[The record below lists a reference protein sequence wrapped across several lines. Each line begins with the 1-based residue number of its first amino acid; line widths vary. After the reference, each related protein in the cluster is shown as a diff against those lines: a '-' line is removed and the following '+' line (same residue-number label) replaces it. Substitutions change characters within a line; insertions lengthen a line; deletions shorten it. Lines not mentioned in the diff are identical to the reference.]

1 MSSIQQIVTEHFP
14 RVRLLKVR
22 SDVMVTRLLKVR
34 SDAMVTKPLFSEE
47 AHVGTAWRVSIP
59 GAQEQKASLQ

>member
-22 SDVMVTRLLKVR
+22 SDVMVT
-34 SDAMVTKPLFSEE
+34 KPLFSEE

-59 GAQEQKASLQ
+59 GTQEQKASLQ